1 MVFHPLFMLG
11 LLAAGALM
19 IFNARLSYEII
30 AWVPGSIAKKSGL
43 LLFLWLVP
51 IVGFAVLY
59 RTYDPHWFRTDSNHS
74 SGGGLGAGLVELD
87 MMFNPGAQHLMKA
100 KQAQQ
105 TEMQQDG
112 EPDDRDF
119 DAIVLEARKVSNTR

>member
-1 MVFHPLFMLG
+1 MVFNPLFMFG
-11 LLAAGALM
+11 LLAVGACL
-19 IFNARLSYEII
+19 ILNARLSYEIFV
-30 AWVPGSIAKKSGL
+30 WVPGGIAKKSGM

-59 RTYDPHWFRTDSNHS
+59 RIFDLHWFRSDSNHS
-74 SGGGLGAGLVELD
+74 AGGGIGEGLVELD
-87 MMFNPGAQHLMKA
+87 MMFNPGAQHLMNA

-119 DAIVLEARKVSNTR
+119 DAIVLEARKDSDTR